1 MPDHEPFAYASQN
14 GHRTQRVRVGTLAGR
29 QFGRVTWA
37 QLRSLGAAPA
47 TIRRWVRSGYLTP
60 VLPRVYAVG
69 HVASDERARLF
80 SLILFAGP
88 EAALSHATGAHWR
101 GWLRYPGTATQ
112 ISTPRQIR
120 TRVPGAI
127 FHGCRDVQRELVY
140 GIPCTTVTQTLLDL
154 AASEP
159 PQLVTRSLAQLDYE
173 RKLNADA
180 IRAACG
186 RGRPGS
192 VALRDALET
201 YIPALALTRS
211 ELEDEF
217 LRLCARHGIPAPE
230 VNASVHGIEV
240 DAHWPAAGLVVELD
254 GAANHASAAQRNRD
268 QGRALELRAHGV
280 DVVRYTH
287 HQVLRESGAV
297 AADLRRELARRSH
310 ILKP

>member
-1 MPDHEPFAYASQN
+1 MPAHEPFAYASQN
-14 GHRTQRVRVGTLAGR
+14 GHRTQRVRVATLAGR

-47 TIRRWVRSGYLTP
+47 TIRRWVQSGYLTP

-69 HVASDERARLF
+69 HVACDERARLF

-101 GWLRYPGTATQ
+101 GWLRYPARETH

-127 FHGCRDVQRELVY
+127 LHGCRELQRELVD

-159 PQLVTRSLAQLDYE
+159 PRLLHRALAQLDYE
-173 RKLNADA
+173 RGLNADA

-186 RGRPGS
+186 HGRRGS
-192 VALRDALET
+192 VALRDALAS

-217 LRLCARHGIPAPE
+217 LHLCARHGIPLPE
-230 VNASVHGIEV
+230 VNVSVHGIEV
-240 DAHWPAAGLVVELD
+240 DAHWPAAALVVELD

-268 QGRALELRAHGV
+268 QRRSLELRAHGV

-287 HQVLRESGAV
+287 HQVLREAGLV
-297 AADLRRELARRSH
+297 ASDLHRELARRH
-310 ILKP
+310 IS